1 MNDDDRMSFVGE
13 PFDHG
18 VRLADA
24 PRPGSGRPAGPAAV
38 PADAVQAAVDALV
51 RDVRSAVAEA
61 HAGALEVQHLL
72 QRRTAAALVQGEAS
86 W

>member
-1 MNDDDRMSFVGE
+1 MNDDDRMSFTGE

-18 VRLADA
+18 VRLAAA
-24 PRPGSGRPAGPAAV
+24 PRAGIDRPARPATH

-61 HAGALEVQHLL
+61 HAGALEVHHLL
-72 QRRTAAALVQGEAS
+72 QRRTAAALVRGEAS

>member
-1 MNDDDRMSFVGE
+1 MNDDRMSFVGE

-24 PRPGSGRPAGPAAV
+24 PRPGNGRPARPAAD

-72 QRRTAAALVQGEAS
+72 QRRTAAALVRGEAS